1 MVENQICYDIKDA
14 NQIYELCYTRFS
26 LHKRIYNHKTGS
38 FPRVHFIRLELLKRR
53 VTAKSIEHMM
63 VDAMLAAEPYLRIA
77 GLIDDPKQY
86 LGLTDDIRTEIQR
99 SQAPVSQVFPLLVG
113 SAINATLGT
122 IRGTADSRA
131 HTESRPLSLR

>member
-1 MVENQICYDIKDA
+1 MA
-14 NQIYELCYTRFS
+14 
-26 LHKRIYNHKTGS
+26 
-38 FPRVHFIRLELLKRR
+38 
-53 VTAKSIEHMM
+53 IEHMI

-77 GLIDDPKQY
+77 GQIDDPKKY

-99 SQAPVSQVFPLLVG
+99 SQAPVSQVVFPFLVG
-113 SAINATLGT
+113 PDINVTLGT